1 MTSEATSK
9 VASLF
14 QIIVVLGTK
23 ASSLGLGQ
31 ESAQGYD
38 PEASITGLY
47 TGPYFDPLA
56 PRNFTAH
63 LGDQA
68 ILPCTVRQLGD
79 KSVSWVRM
87 RDADILTVDR
97 YTFVG
102 DERFESHYSAPLETW
117 NLVIKYVQE
126 RDAGLYECQVSTEP
140 KMSQFFSLR
149 VVIPKVE
156 ILPPGDRY
164 VKAGSEVRIECQITD
179 VVQLPDYIFWYHEE
193 KRVMDHLDHNLLVAV
208 KKTGVE
214 SITSTLTILKVPPEG
229 SGNYTCMPSNL
240 HTASVIL
247 HVLNEKHPAAM
258 QGERS
263 GASLGPGTRS
273 YGLSILFILVLL
285 YNAIYLDFDGHR
297 KNRICRKQKP
307 RNNNGRIISPFS
319 PLFSLAEENSPQL
332 DGRHEKVLE
341 ALENEEGN
349 VSDALDQ
356 TSQEPRDKS
365 VGDNISRAVA
375 FLIPTSAT
383 LDLAIEVQPLVS
395 QRRPLE
401 AAGVLNRTQV
411 ISSDLVLEERHPDHN
426 DQKLFSFWEEEEGGK
441 GTLRSGG
448 WRDLAGK
455 KKSSSDGRTRY
466 VHQRAALGLY
476 HGSSPR
482 PRTTGSLVNR

>member
-1 MTSEATSK
+1 MTSQATAK

-14 QIIVVLGTK
+14 QIVIVLGTK

-31 ESAQGYD
+31 ENAQGYD

-208 KKTGVE
+208 KKTGLE

-263 GASLGPGTRS
+263 GASSGPGTRS
-273 YGLSILFILVLL
+273 CGLSVLFILVLL
-285 YNAIYLDFDGHR
+285 YNAAYFDFDGY
-297 KNRICRKQKP
+297 RKQKKP
-307 RNNNGRIISPFS
+307 RNNDGRSS
-319 PLFSLAEENSPQL
+319 PLLSSSPAKTNSLQL
-332 DGRHEKVLE
+332 DGRHKKILLE
-341 ALENEEGN
+341 ALDNERDSALRRTSLESRNKPAG
-349 VSDALDQ
+349 SDF
-356 TSQEPRDKS
+356 
-365 VGDNISRAVA
+365 SRAVA
-375 FLIPTSAT
+375 SLIPTH
-383 LDLAIEVQPLVS
+383 DLAIEL
-395 QRRPLE
+395 RPLGPE
-401 AAGVLNRTQV
+401 GNPLDAAGALDLTGV
-411 ISSDLVLEERHPDHN
+411 ISRDLVLEERRPEHY
-426 DQKLFSFWEEEEGGK
+426 DQKLLLGVWGGGEEGK
-441 GTLRSGG
+441 GTL
-448 WRDLAGK
+448 DLAGK
-455 KKSSSDGRTRY
+455 KIHWGTSY
-466 VHQRAALGLY
+466 VHQRVVSGLY
-476 HGSSPR
+476 NGSSPR
-482 PRTTGSLVNR
+482 QRTPGSLVSR